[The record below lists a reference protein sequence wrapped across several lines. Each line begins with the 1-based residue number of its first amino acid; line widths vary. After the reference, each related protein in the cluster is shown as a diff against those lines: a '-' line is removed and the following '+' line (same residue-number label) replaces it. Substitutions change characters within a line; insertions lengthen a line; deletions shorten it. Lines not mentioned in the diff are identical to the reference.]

1 MNGLIHKSRVA
12 LIEIG
17 KIMPFVICAIVVLSY
32 CECLYSL
39 ITKDYVLYDDSTVL
53 NKEISWFIGNYFE
66 YNITTIVI
74 LLTISLA
81 VETCYWNKLTI
92 LYLAFQLFEKNY
104 FITIELYE
112 EHIYIIVI
120 ANIIVSGFLVYKG
133 MTIQNMKLFPKKI

>member
-39 ITKDYVLYDDSTVL
+39 ITKDYVLYDDSIVL
-53 NKEISWFIGNYFE
+53 NKGISWFIGNYFE

-74 LLTISLA
+74 LLTISMA

-92 LYLAFQLFEKNY
+92 LYLALQLFEKNY

-112 EHIYIIVI
+112 EHIYMIII
-120 ANIIVSGFLVYKG
+120 ANIIASGFLVYKG
-133 MTIQNMKLFPKKI
+133 MAIQKENFFLKKY